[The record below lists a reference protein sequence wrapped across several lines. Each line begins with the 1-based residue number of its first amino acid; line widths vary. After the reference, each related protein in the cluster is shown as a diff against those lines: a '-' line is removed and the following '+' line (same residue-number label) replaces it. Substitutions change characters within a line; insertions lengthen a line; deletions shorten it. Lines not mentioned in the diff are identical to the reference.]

1 MICGF
6 LLLVISSCSY
16 CSKDAL
22 HETKCCGRAYCGQ
35 ECLEADLVEH
45 DLECVEFSL
54 KLPQWLK
61 RSGQGDVQELK
72 RPQGQPHKFI
82 AGYKS
87 KTKRDK
93 VLRQFQTNG
102 NEKQLY
108 DRADFSRRMDLGD
121 DYQKR
126 ISTTLQKMYWIV
138 Y

>member
-1 MICGF
+1 M
-6 LLLVISSCSY
+6 SSCSY
-16 CSKDAL
+16 CCKDAL
-22 HETKCCGRAYCGQ
+22 HETECCGRAYCGQ
-35 ECLEADLVEH
+35 ECLKADLVEH

-72 RPQGQPHKFI
+72 RPQGQPHKFV

-87 KTKRDK
+87 KTERDK
-93 VLRQFQTNG
+93 ALRQFQTNR
-102 NEKQLY
+102 NERQLQASAGY
-108 DRADFSRRMDLGD
+108 IRRMDLGD

-126 ISTTLQKMYWIV
+126 ISEVPKRMYWIV